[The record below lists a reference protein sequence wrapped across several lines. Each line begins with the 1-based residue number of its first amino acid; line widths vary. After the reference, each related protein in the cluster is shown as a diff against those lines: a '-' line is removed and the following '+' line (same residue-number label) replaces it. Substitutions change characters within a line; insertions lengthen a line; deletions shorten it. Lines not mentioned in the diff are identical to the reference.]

1 MRELKDSGIAWIG
14 DIPNEWSIQR
24 VKHAFT
30 RKIEKA
36 MQENPVVLSLARS
49 GVRIRDISTNEG
61 QVAESYFNYNP
72 VDVDDLLLNPMDLY
86 SGANCS
92 ISKVVG
98 VISPA
103 YINLRSENGINPTF
117 YDYYFKVQYWMM
129 AFFAHGK
136 GVSFENRW
144 TLNTETIMNY
154 PIVSLP
160 YTEQCRIAD
169 YLDVKCAKIDSM
181 VEKQQQVIEKLTAY
195 KLSVITE
202 AVTKGLNLDAPM
214 KDSNVKWIGA
224 IPQNWRLSHIGNLAE
239 MGSGGTPD
247 RQKIEYWTEGTIPWM
262 ASGEINYEYVYETN
276 EKITELGMQNSNAKL
291 LPVNTVMLGL
301 IGQGK
306 TKGLTAILKI
316 ESTCNQN
323 LAYLIPSPKLLH
335 HSYLFYCFKAM
346 YYYVR
351 GLVGDS
357 QAGIYLYFLKKLYIP
372 LPEVDEQF
380 SIAKSL
386 DNKCAKIDIVITKK
400 QALIDKLIEYK
411 KSLIYEAV
419 TGKLEV

>member
-1 MRELKDSGIAWIG
+1 MREMKDSGVEWIG
-14 DIPNEWSIQR
+14 KIPANWEITTYRRLLSR
-24 VKHAFT
+24 
-30 RKIEKA
+30 RKEYNDTPDK
-36 MQENPVVLSLARS
+36 QVLSLTTS
-49 GVRIRDISTNEG
+49 GVKRKFIEENYGKMAADYTGHQIVKEGDLVFTPRDFDATPILSGIAPCDGCISNL
-61 QVAESYFNYNP
+61 YFILFP
-72 VDVDDLLLNPMDLY
+72 LNPNEVYL
-86 SGANCS
+86 
-92 ISKVVG
+92 
-98 VISPA
+98 P
-103 YINLRSENGINPTF
+103 YIN
-117 YDYYFKVQYWMM
+117 YFMWGVKWGGDIWKRLSYGMRFSYNFSQ
-129 AFFAHGK
+129 FA
-136 GVSFENRW
+136 
-144 TLNTETIMNY
+144 
-154 PIVSLP
+154 SLP
-160 YTEQCRIAD
+160 ALKPPYTIQRKISD
-169 YLDVKCAKIDSM
+169 FLDAKCTKIDDI
-181 VEKQQQVIEKLTAY
+181 VAQQQQVIEKLMAY

-202 AVTKGLNLDAPM
+202 AVTKGLNPDAPM
-214 KDSNVKWIGA
+214 KDSNVEWIGA

-316 ESTCNQN
+316 ESACNQN

-335 HSYLFYCFKAM
+335 YSYLFYCFKAM

-372 LPEVDEQF
+372 LPEVDEQV

-400 QALIDKLIEYK
+400 QSLINKLIEHK